1 MSTGGGALLRLDA
14 GGPHGAGRIG
24 EVVLDR
30 PAAMNSLNTA
40 TLAELAG
47 HFAALGA
54 DPAVSA
60 VIVSAAGERA
70 FCAGADLKERA
81 AMSDQQILAQR
92 PAFRAA
98 FAALLALPQPAIA
111 AVHGFA
117 LGGGCELALSCDVI
131 VADATAVFGLPETT
145 VGLVPGCGGTQLLAR
160 RVGPGRAADL
170 IFSGR
175 KIGADEA
182 LAMGLADRVA
192 PAGQARKSAFELARQ
207 VAANSPV
214 AVRAAKRAL
223 RNGAGLT
230 LAAALDVEDAAWRTA
245 ASSAD
250 RREGI
255 AAFAEKRRPAWP
267 SQAGREAGPA
277 AGPEGGPAAGP
288 DAGPEAG
295 PELGGSIAIV

>member
-14 GGPHGAGRIG
+14 GGPRGAGRIG

-47 HFAALGA
+47 HFTALGA
-54 DPAVSA
+54 DPTVSA

-131 VADATAVFGLPETT
+131 V
-145 VGLVPGCGGTQLLAR
+145 
-160 RVGPGRAADL
+160 
-170 IFSGR
+170 
-175 KIGADEA
+175 
-182 LAMGLADRVA
+182 
-192 PAGQARKSAFELARQ
+192 
-207 VAANSPV
+207 
-214 AVRAAKRAL
+214 
-223 RNGAGLT
+223 
-230 LAAALDVEDAAWRTA
+230 EDAAWRTA

-267 SQAGREAGPA
+267 SQAGREAGP
-277 AGPEGGPAAGP
+277 
-288 DAGPEAG
+288 EAG
-295 PELGGSIAIV
+295 PELGGSIA